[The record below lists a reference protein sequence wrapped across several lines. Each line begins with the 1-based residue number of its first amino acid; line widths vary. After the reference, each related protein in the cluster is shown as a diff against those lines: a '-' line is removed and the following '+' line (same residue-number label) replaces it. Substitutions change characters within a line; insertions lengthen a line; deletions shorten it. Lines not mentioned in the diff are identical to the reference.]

1 MDEISSKQHALID
14 QAKDFARELR
24 ERTPQAGERLEQA
37 RWLFGAYA
45 KKGYHA
51 LLIPRQYGG
60 KGLDHVS
67 AGLVYETLSAGMPG
81 TLYGPLTSVHCASM
95 IESAC
100 RNTFHEKCLREIARN
115 HAPAGFCLT
124 EETAGSD
131 ITSITATAVR
141 QGRFFRLSGTK
152 TIVINHAIARFFIV
166 FAAYPTESGRNTLNA
181 FVIDANL
188 PGITI
193 SEPYDTSGF
202 ASAVMGSVSFEDVR
216 IPRECLLGEMGSGY
230 LLFMET
236 LDKGRPLVASCC
248 VGETARALDLA
259 VRYAKE
265 RVQFGNPLSS
275 FQAVNFTL
283 ADLATRLH
291 AARLVTRDAL
301 LRIDAGRPFTMEAS
315 MAKLCASEV
324 LFDTASFG
332 MELLGHRAI
341 TGPSE
346 ICRIYHDARL
356 MKAIDGT
363 ANVQRMVIASQL

>member
-1 MDEISSKQHALID
+1 MGDLSSKQHALIE
-14 QAKDFARELR
+14 QAKDFAKGLR
-24 ERTPQAGERLEQA
+24 DKLPGGSGKVEQA
-37 RWLFGAYA
+37 RRLLAAFAR
-45 KKGYHA
+45 KGYHA

-60 KGLDHVS
+60 KGLDHLS
-67 AGLVYETLSAGMPG
+67 AGIAYETLSSEIPGM
-81 TLYGPLTSVHCASM
+81 LHGPLTSVHCASM

-100 RNTFHEKCLREIARN
+100 QNPFHEQCLRDIAQK

-124 EETAGSD
+124 EEAAGSD
-131 ITSITATAVR
+131 ITSITTAVHR
-141 QGRFFRLSGTK
+141 QGKGFRLTGTK

-166 FAAYPTESGRNTLNA
+166 FAAYPTGSGRSALNA
-181 FVIDANL
+181 FVIKADL
-188 PGITI
+188 PGITV

-202 ASAVMGSVSFEDVR
+202 ASAVMGSVAFEDVR
-216 IPRECLLGEMGSGY
+216 IPQECLLGEMGSGY

-248 VGETARALDLA
+248 VGEAACALDLV
-259 VRYAKE
+259 VRYSKE
-265 RVQFGNPLSS
+265 RVQFKKPLSA

-301 LRIDAGRPFTMEAS
+301 MRIDAGKPFTMEAS

-324 LFDTASFG
+324 LFDIASFG
-332 MELLGHRAI
+332 MEMLGHRTI
-341 TGPSE
+341 TAGSE